1 MSPLSDTTNLAPAM
15 AGATLIEHIRH
26 MVWTVTPAIL
36 IALVLY
42 AWLGRGHSAGP
53 ESLVRVQAVIEV
65 LSDTFVLSP
74 WLIAPPV
81 IVLVLVARNFPALP
95 ALLIGTFTASVMG
108 LFFQPHADLQSA
120 LASSFSVLYSGFEID
135 LTSSLS
141 ATVSESGRAA
151 AETVQSLLHERG
163 GMKSMMGTVALIF
176 CALSFG
182 GVMESTGMLGSIAK
196 KLLSVVRGTGSLIMT
211 TIFTSFG
218 VNVLASDQYMAIVV
232 PGRMF
237 RTAFLDRGLH
247 PKNLSRALEDSG
259 TVTSALIPWN
269 TCGAQMAVV
278 LGVATA
284 SYAPYA
290 FLNWICPLVSIFY
303 GFTGISIVK
312 ISPEEARAYREA

>member
-1 MSPLSDTTNLAPAM
+1 
-15 AGATLIEHIRH
+15 
-26 MVWTVTPAIL
+26 
-36 IALVLY
+36 
-42 AWLGRGHSAGP
+42 
-53 ESLVRVQAVIEV
+53 
-65 LSDTFVLSP
+65 
-74 WLIAPPV
+74 
-81 IVLVLVARNFPALP
+81 
-95 ALLIGTFTASVMG
+95 
-108 LFFQPHADLQSA
+108 
-120 LASSFSVLYSGFEID
+120 
-135 LTSSLS
+135 LS